1 MKINLNLFCIS
12 LDLHYLCSENDN
24 KTRTENMKKVLIAM
38 LLMGGLTAQADNV
51 MKKEK
56 DGTYIV
62 NTTTLAQDVEGYN
75 GPTPVEVHIK
85 KNKIVKVVLL
95 KSMETP
101 KYNARIKKDMLPKY
115 ENMKIAK
122 NKGAEVDGVTGA
134 TFTSDAVKENV
145 RRGVEYYWKHK

>member
-1 MKINLNLFCIS
+1 MKNVLLAMF
-12 LDLHYLCSENDN
+12 LLC
-24 KTRTENMKKVLIAM
+24 
-38 LLMGGLTAQADNV
+38 GLTAQADDV

-75 GPTPVEVHIK
+75 GPTPLEIHIK

-115 ENMKIAK
+115 ENQKLTK
-122 NKGAEVDGVTGA
+122 NKGVEVDGVTGA

-145 RRGVEYYWKHK
+145 RRGLEYYWKHK

>member
-1 MKINLNLFCIS
+1 MKNVLLAMF
-12 LDLHYLCSENDN
+12 LLC
-24 KTRTENMKKVLIAM
+24 
-38 LLMGGLTAQADNV
+38 GLTAQADDV

-75 GPTPVEVHIK
+75 GPTPLEIHIK

-101 KYNARIKKDMLPKY
+101 KYNARIKKDLLPKY
-115 ENMKIAK
+115 ENQKLTK
-122 NKGAEVDGVTGA
+122 NKGVEVDGVTGA

-145 RRGVEYYWKHK
+145 RRGLEYYWKHK

>member
-1 MKINLNLFCIS
+1 MKNVLLAMF
-12 LDLHYLCSENDN
+12 LLC
-24 KTRTENMKKVLIAM
+24 
-38 LLMGGLTAQADNV
+38 GLTAQADDV

-75 GPTPVEVHIK
+75 GPTPLEIHIK

-115 ENMKIAK
+115 ENQKLVK
-122 NKGAEVDGVTGA
+122 NKGVEVDGVTGA

-145 RRGVEYYWKHK
+145 RRGLEYYWKHK

>member
-1 MKINLNLFCIS
+1 MKNVLLAMF
-12 LDLHYLCSENDN
+12 LLC
-24 KTRTENMKKVLIAM
+24 
-38 LLMGGLTAQADNV
+38 GLTAQADDV
-51 MKKEK
+51 VKKEK

-75 GPTPVEVHIK
+75 GPTPLEIHIK

-115 ENMKIAK
+115 ENQKLTK
-122 NKGAEVDGVTGA
+122 NKGVEVDGVTGA

-145 RRGVEYYWKHK
+145 RRGLEYYWKHK

>member
-1 MKINLNLFCIS
+1 MKNVLLAMFLFC
-12 LDLHYLCSENDN
+12 
-24 KTRTENMKKVLIAM
+24 
-38 LLMGGLTAQADNV
+38 GLTAQADDV

-75 GPTPVEVHIK
+75 GPTPLEIHIK

-115 ENMKIAK
+115 ENQKLTK
-122 NKGAEVDGVTGA
+122 NKGVEVDGVTGA

>member
-1 MKINLNLFCIS
+1 M
-12 LDLHYLCSENDN
+12 N
-24 KTRTENMKKVLIAM
+24 KRILL
-38 LLMGGLTAQADNV
+38 LLMSCLILITVSAQEV

-75 GPTPVEVHIK
+75 GPTPLEVYIK
-85 KNKIVKVVLL
+85 KNKIEKVLLL

-101 KYNARIKKDMLPKY
+101 KYNARIKKEMLPHCEGIKLV
-115 ENMKIAK
+115 
-122 NKGAEVDGVTGA
+122 KGKSPEVDGLTGA

-145 RRGVEYYWKHK
+145 RRAIEYYWKHK

>member
-1 MKINLNLFCIS
+1 MKNVLLAMF
-12 LDLHYLCSENDN
+12 LLC
-24 KTRTENMKKVLIAM
+24 
-38 LLMGGLTAQADNV
+38 GLTAQADDV

-75 GPTPVEVHIK
+75 GPIPLEIHIK

-115 ENMKIAK
+115 ENQKLTK
-122 NKGAEVDGVTGA
+122 NKGVEVDGVTGA

-145 RRGVEYYWKHK
+145 RRGLEYYWKHK

>member
-1 MKINLNLFCIS
+1 MKNVLLAMF
-12 LDLHYLCSENDN
+12 LLC
-24 KTRTENMKKVLIAM
+24 
-38 LLMGGLTAQADNV
+38 GLTAQADDV

-115 ENMKIAK
+115 ENQKLTK
-122 NKGAEVDGVTGA
+122 NKGVEVDGVTGA

-145 RRGVEYYWKHK
+145 RRGLEYYWKHK

>member
-1 MKINLNLFCIS
+1 MKIVLLAMF
-12 LDLHYLCSENDN
+12 LLC
-24 KTRTENMKKVLIAM
+24 
-38 LLMGGLTAQADNV
+38 GLTAQADDV

-62 NTTTLAQDVEGYN
+62 NTTTLAKDVEGYN
-75 GPTPVEVHIK
+75 GPTPLEIHIK

-115 ENMKIAK
+115 ENQKLTK
-122 NKGAEVDGVTGA
+122 NKGVEVDGVTGA

-145 RRGVEYYWKHK
+145 RRGLEYYWKHK

>member
-1 MKINLNLFCIS
+1 MKIVLLAMF
-12 LDLHYLCSENDN
+12 LLC
-24 KTRTENMKKVLIAM
+24 
-38 LLMGGLTAQADNV
+38 GLTAQADDV

-75 GPTPVEVHIK
+75 GPT
-85 KNKIVKVVLL
+85 VVLL

-115 ENMKIAK
+115 ENQKLTK
-122 NKGAEVDGVTGA
+122 NKGVEVDGVTGA

-145 RRGVEYYWKHK
+145 RRGLEYYWKHK

>member
-1 MKINLNLFCIS
+1 MKIVLLAMF
-12 LDLHYLCSENDN
+12 LLC
-24 KTRTENMKKVLIAM
+24 
-38 LLMGGLTAQADNV
+38 GLTAQADDV
-51 MKKEK
+51 IKKDK

-75 GPTPVEVHIK
+75 GPTPLEIHIK

-115 ENMKIAK
+115 ENQKLTK
-122 NKGAEVDGVTGA
+122 NKGVEVDGVTGA

-145 RRGVEYYWKHK
+145 RRGLEYYWKHK

>member
-1 MKINLNLFCIS
+1 MKIVLLAMF
-12 LDLHYLCSENDN
+12 LLC
-24 KTRTENMKKVLIAM
+24 
-38 LLMGGLTAQADNV
+38 GLTAQADDV

-75 GPTPVEVHIK
+75 GPTPLEIHIK

-101 KYNARIKKDMLPKY
+101 KYNARIKKDMLSKY
-115 ENMKIAK
+115 ENQKLTK
-122 NKGAEVDGVTGA
+122 NKGVEVDGVTGA

-145 RRGVEYYWKHK
+145 RRGLEYYWKHK

>member
-1 MKINLNLFCIS
+1 MKNVLLAMF
-12 LDLHYLCSENDN
+12 LLC
-24 KTRTENMKKVLIAM
+24 
-38 LLMGGLTAQADNV
+38 GLTAQADDV

-75 GPTPVEVHIK
+75 GPIPLEIHIK

-115 ENMKIAK
+115 ENQKLTK
-122 NKGAEVDGVTGA
+122 NKGVEVDGVTGA

>member
-1 MKINLNLFCIS
+1 MKNVLLAMF
-12 LDLHYLCSENDN
+12 LLC
-24 KTRTENMKKVLIAM
+24 
-38 LLMGGLTAQADNV
+38 GLTAQADDV

-75 GPTPVEVHIK
+75 GPTPLEIHIK

-115 ENMKIAK
+115 ENQKLTK
-122 NKGAEVDGVTGA
+122 NKGVEVDGVTGA
-134 TFTSDAVKENV
+134 TFTSDAVKENI
-145 RRGVEYYWKHK
+145 RRGLEYYWKHK

>member
-1 MKINLNLFCIS
+1 MKNVLLAMF
-12 LDLHYLCSENDN
+12 LLC
-24 KTRTENMKKVLIAM
+24 
-38 LLMGGLTAQADNV
+38 GLTAQADDV
-51 MKKEK
+51 IKKDK

-75 GPTPVEVHIK
+75 GPTPLEIHIK

-115 ENMKIAK
+115 ENQKLTK
-122 NKGAEVDGVTGA
+122 NKGVEVDGVTGA

-145 RRGVEYYWKHK
+145 RRGLEYYWKHK

>member
-1 MKINLNLFCIS
+1 MKNVLLAMF
-12 LDLHYLCSENDN
+12 LLC
-24 KTRTENMKKVLIAM
+24 
-38 LLMGGLTAQADNV
+38 GLTAQTDDV

-75 GPTPVEVHIK
+75 GPTPLEIHIK

-115 ENMKIAK
+115 ENQKLTK
-122 NKGAEVDGVTGA
+122 NKGVEVDGVTGA

-145 RRGVEYYWKHK
+145 RRGLEYYWKHK

>member
-1 MKINLNLFCIS
+1 MKN
-12 LDLHYLCSENDN
+12 
-24 KTRTENMKKVLIAM
+24 VLLAM
-38 LLMGGLTAQADNV
+38 FLLYGLIAQADDV

-75 GPTPVEVHIK
+75 GPTPLEIHIK

-115 ENMKIAK
+115 ENQKLTK
-122 NKGAEVDGVTGA
+122 NKGVEVDGVTGA

>member
-1 MKINLNLFCIS
+1 MKNVLLAMF
-12 LDLHYLCSENDN
+12 LLC
-24 KTRTENMKKVLIAM
+24 
-38 LLMGGLTAQADNV
+38 GLTAQADDV

-75 GPTPVEVHIK
+75 GPTPLEIHIK

-95 KSMETP
+95 QSMETP

-115 ENMKIAK
+115 ENQKLTK
-122 NKGAEVDGVTGA
+122 NKGVEVDGVTGA

-145 RRGVEYYWKHK
+145 RRGLEYYWKHK

>member
-1 MKINLNLFCIS
+1 MKNVLLAMF
-12 LDLHYLCSENDN
+12 LLC
-24 KTRTENMKKVLIAM
+24 
-38 LLMGGLTAQADNV
+38 GLTAQADDV

-62 NTTTLAQDVEGYN
+62 NTTTLAQDAEGYN
-75 GPTPVEVHIK
+75 GPTPLEIHIK

-101 KYNARIKKDMLPKY
+101 KYNARIKKVMLPKY
-115 ENMKIAK
+115 ENQKLTK
-122 NKGAEVDGVTGA
+122 NKGVEVDGVTGA

-145 RRGVEYYWKHK
+145 RRGLEYYWKHK

>member
-1 MKINLNLFCIS
+1 MKNVLLAMF
-12 LDLHYLCSENDN
+12 LLC
-24 KTRTENMKKVLIAM
+24 
-38 LLMGGLTAQADNV
+38 GLTAQADDV

-75 GPTPVEVHIK
+75 GPTPLEIHIK

-115 ENMKIAK
+115 ENQKITK
-122 NKGAEVDGVTGA
+122 NKGVEVDGVTGA

-145 RRGVEYYWKHK
+145 RRGLEYYWKHK